1 VSSKRKSPMDVA
13 SQGKRYARSPSFS
26 MDSDEES
33 STNAAIEDAHLIRP
47 WVDQFQCH
55 FPHQN
60 NDGIRIGVVRL
71 KLALLNAS
79 IAAQKHRRGA
89 CINGIIKTRTHLE
102 ESLEPSIWRVFLD
115 RNTAVCSV
123 LQKREQD
130 RLRKKL
136 RSPRHRALFHL
147 SLPHEQYHHNA
158 ARYWERIW

>member
-47 WVDQFQCH
+47 WVDQFQ
-55 FPHQN
+55 
-60 NDGIRIGVVRL
+60 
-71 KLALLNAS
+71 LALLNAS